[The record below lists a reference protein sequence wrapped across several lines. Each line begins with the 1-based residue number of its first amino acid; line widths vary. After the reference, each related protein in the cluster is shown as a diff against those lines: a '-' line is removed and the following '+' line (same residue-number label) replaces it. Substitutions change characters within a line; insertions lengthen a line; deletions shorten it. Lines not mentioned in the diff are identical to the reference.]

1 MRQIGNVP
9 CITYLKNAYSFYFS
23 LFLVLSSFIP
33 LFFYIYLMCLFL
45 FVFPSSYS
53 CVSFIASQRTHR
65 FVARIFR
72 KRTMIYE
79 DPWRVMSKSSRIA
92 VSTKGTNMIVYHRV
106 CACMCA
112 RVCDCVR
119 VRVPTLVVQ
128 IEFFQILRSRS
139 SWRRLLL
146 LVS

>member
-1 MRQIGNVP
+1 MKLLLRTSRLLEKSLFEKDYALDRKRPV
-9 CITYLKNAYSFYFS
+9 YYVSKNAYSFYFS

-119 VRVPTLVVQ
+119 VRVPTLVV
-128 IEFFQILRSRS
+128 
-139 SWRRLLL
+139 
-146 LVS
+146 